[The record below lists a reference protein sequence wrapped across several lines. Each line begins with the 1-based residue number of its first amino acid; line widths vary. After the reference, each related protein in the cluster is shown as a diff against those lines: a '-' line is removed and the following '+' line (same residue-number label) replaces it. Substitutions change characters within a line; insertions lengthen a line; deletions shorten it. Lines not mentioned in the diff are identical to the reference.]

1 LHNRIFVI
9 EDDPGIAA
17 FLKSTLSAD
26 GYDVLAAANGK
37 TALQMISSHCPDC
50 ILLDLG
56 LPDMDGS
63 EIIRSVRGR
72 TATPILVIS
81 ARSMEQD
88 KASTLDAGADDY
100 LTKPYAPQELLARVR
115 ALLRRPAAL
124 QEVSVHFSD
133 LRFDSASGTLHGPN
147 GDCELSKREAAMLA
161 CFLNNTNQ
169 VLSRSQLLVSA
180 WGNEADVEERN
191 IDNFV
196 FLVRRRLQ
204 NVGSQTVIVTVRGF
218 GYRLEDARTC

>member
-1 LHNRIFVI
+1 MNLLVI
-9 EDDPGIAA
+9 EDDPMQLELLTRLLEKEGFSVTGMTDGEDGLYALRQSTFDLAIVDRMLPGLDGVTL
-17 FLKSTLSAD
+17 LKAYRKD
-26 GYDVLAAANGK
+26 GGKIPVLLL
-37 TALQMISSHCPDC
+37 TAL
-50 ILLDLG
+50 G
-56 LPDMDGS
+56 A
-63 EIIRSVRGR
+63 V
-72 TATPILVIS
+72 
-81 ARSMEQD
+81 QD
-88 KASTLDAGADDY
+88 RVVGLDAGADDY

-124 QEVSVHFSD
+124 LEDCLQFSD
-133 LRFDSASGTLHGPN
+133 LRFDPASGTLHGPQ

-161 CFLNNTNQ
+161 CFLNNPNQ
-169 VLSRSQLLVSA
+169 VLSRRQLLVSA

-218 GYRLEDARTC
+218 GYRLEDAKTC

>member
-1 LHNRIFVI
+1 MNLLIM
-9 EDDPGIAA
+9 EDDPMQLELLTRLLEKEG
-17 FLKSTLSAD
+17 FSTTGVTDGAD
-26 GYDVLAAANGK
+26 GLYALRQGAFDIAIVDRMLPGLDGVTLLKAYRKDGGK
-37 TALQMISSHCPDC
+37 VPILLLTAL
-50 ILLDLG
+50 G
-56 LPDMDGS
+56 A
-63 EIIRSVRGR
+63 V
-72 TATPILVIS
+72 
-81 ARSMEQD
+81 QD
-88 KASTLDAGADDY
+88 RVVGLDAGADDY

-124 QEVSVHFSD
+124 QEVSVQFSD

-147 GDCELSKREAAMLA
+147 GDCELSKREAALLA
-161 CFLNNTNQ
+161 CFLNNPNQ

-204 NVGSQTVIVTVRGF
+204 NVGSQTAIVTVRGF
-218 GYRLEDARTC
+218 GYRLEDAKTC